1 MCTVRAENLTHPRG
15 TAYHLTAIMVFRAST
30 SVPRSLLSVYRF
42 RSAHV
47 QPLRRFCASVPRS
60 HTYLVFAP
68 DYSDDGALARRMA
81 VRPRHMIRANE
92 HIKQG
97 VLSGLSINA
106 DGVRS
111 LLTRSFVEVAGGITT
126 PESQDAATADK
137 KFIGS
142 LLLYEGDSIEDVAK
156 LVGEDLYWTENV
168 VSWSIH

>member
-1 MCTVRAENLTHPRG
+1 
-15 TAYHLTAIMVFRAST
+15 
-30 SVPRSLLSVYRF
+30 
-42 RSAHV
+42 
-47 QPLRRFCASVPRS
+47 
-60 HTYLVFAP
+60 
-68 DYSDDGALARRMA
+68 MA

-156 LVGEDLYWTENV
+156 LVEEDLYWTENV